1 MRIDIRDFLALALLA
16 SLATFGLTA
25 CGNVTTSSSFNCCLN
40 GEYYECEDQEE
51 LDSCYT
57 NDNQC
62 ERVPSKDD
70 EEC

>member
-1 MRIDIRDFLALALLA
+1 MRIALKASLALALLA
-16 SLATFGLTA
+16 CVATFGLTA
-25 CGNVTTSSSFNCCLN
+25 CGNVTTSSSFDCCLN

-51 LDSCYT
+51 LDTCYT
-57 NDNQC
+57 TDNQC